1 MENADSQ
8 SQALLDRQPI
18 AAPNSSTTN
27 DSIANDHRK
36 DTANRTILEGSTSEK
51 QSSPNNLSAINS
63 SPIDQNAQL
72 NRASIQLPAAA
83 AAAAKPPIAEAR
95 LGQRPRL
102 IRGIADVNRP
112 SLQNRAEATSQGLR
126 RRFEGGSGFS
136 AIQYARFDGDTSS
149 SDRGSSLSRSASS
162 AGSKSSPNQKE
173 VSSPGSSVPPLDHSP
188 SITTR
193 SPAAPIPF
201 AVAVMGGAPN
211 RTLSESREAGP
222 RPRDQ
227 DANTFQKRTMTE
239 ELTVTDADDSRTL
252 QSALLSPQRTFMGL
266 SNTSSPSAGP
276 KIRSDDMRSENALMP
291 RNALRSTY
299 SEDSARQLQSNAS
312 RLTDTS
318 ASLSHDRD
326 RDRDRS
332 LKQPRPSSS
341 STPSRALQMSTKG
354 VERPRVD
361 ITDIE
366 AQIGD
371 IISGTTKRL
380 REIQQDCGSGSFVLV
395 RDEPPAEGD
404 TRLGS
409 QGGEKGKRPRERDCN
424 VPAFVA
430 ALEQDSFTLAKA
442 LCRSLIYSKYVHFI
456 STIATNLQ
464 LSHFKSHFN
473 CRLMK
478 NDALLLA
485 PQLFKNENALNLLR

>member
-1 MENADSQ
+1 LENADSQ
-8 SQALLDRQPI
+8 SQALVERQPI
-18 AAPNSSTTN
+18 AAPKSSKTN
-27 DSIANDHRK
+27 DSIANDQRK
-36 DTANRTILEGSTSEK
+36 DMADRTTLAGSTPQK
-51 QSSPNNLSAINS
+51 QSSPNDLSPINS

-72 NRASIQLPAAA
+72 NRASIQMP
-83 AAAAKPPIAEAR
+83 AAAKPPIAEAR

-112 SLQNRAEATSQGLR
+112 SLQNRAEPTSQGLR

-136 AIQYARFDGDTSS
+136 ATQYARFDGDTSS
-149 SDRGSSLSRSASS
+149 SDRGTSLSKSASP
-162 AGSKSSPNQKE
+162 AGSNSSPTHKE
-173 VSSPGSSVPPLDHSP
+173 VSSPGSSAPPLDLSS
-188 SITTR
+188 SITAR
-193 SPAAPIPF
+193 NPAAPIPF
-201 AVAVMGGAPN
+201 AGAMMVGAPY
-211 RTLSESREAGP
+211 RALSESRETGP

-227 DANTFQKRTMTE
+227 DTSTFQKRTMTE
-239 ELTVTDADDSRTL
+239 EMTMTNADDSRAL
-252 QSALLSPQRTFMGL
+252 QSALLSPQRTFRDL
-266 SNTSSPSAGP
+266 SNASSPSAEP
-276 KIRSDDMRSENALMP
+276 KIRSDDMRSDNALMP

-318 ASLSHDRD
+318 ASLSLD

-395 RDEPPAEGD
+395 RDEAPAEGD
-404 TRLGS
+404 TCVGS

-442 LCRSLIYSKYVHFI
+442 LCRFLIYSKYVHLYNRHESFT
-456 STIATNLQ
+456 SVVL
-464 LSHFKSHFN
+464 KSHFSFH
-473 CRLMK
+473 
-478 NDALLLA
+478 
-485 PQLFKNENALNLLR
+485 QLQANEE

>member
-1 MENADSQ
+1 MESADSQ
-8 SQALLDRQPI
+8 SQALVERQPI
-18 AAPNSSTTN
+18 AAPKSSTTN
-27 DSIANDHRK
+27 DSIANDQRK
-36 DTANRTILEGSTSEK
+36 DTANRTVLAGSTSEK

-72 NRASIQLPAAA
+72 NRASIQMPAAA
-83 AAAAKPPIAEAR
+83 AAEAARPPIAEAR

-136 AIQYARFDGDTSS
+136 ATQYARFDGDTSS
-149 SDRGSSLSRSASS
+149 SDRGTSLSRSAPSTGSNSSPIQTVASSPCSS
-162 AGSKSSPNQKE
+162 A
-173 VSSPGSSVPPLDHSP
+173 PPLDLSA

-193 SPAAPIPF
+193 NPAAPIPF
-201 AVAVMGGAPN
+201 AGAMMVGTPY
-211 RTLSESREAGP
+211 RTLSESRETGP

-227 DANTFQKRTMTE
+227 DTSTFHKRTMAE
-239 ELTVTDADDSRTL
+239 ELTTTKADDSRAL
-252 QSALLSPQRTFMGL
+252 QSTLLSPQRTFRDL
-266 SNTSSPSAGP
+266 SNTTSPSAEP
-276 KIRSDDMRSENALMP
+276 KIRSDDMRSDNALMP

-318 ASLSHDRD
+318 ASLSLDRD

-341 STPSRALQMSTKG
+341 STPSRAIQMSTKG
-354 VERPRVD
+354 VEKPRVD

-395 RDEPPAEGD
+395 RDESPADGD

-409 QGGEKGKRPRERDCN
+409 QEGEKGKRLRERDCN

-442 LCRSLIYSKYVHFI
+442 LCRSLIYTGYVHVYNSYESFTSVVI
-456 STIATNLQ
+456 E
-464 LSHFKSHFN
+464 SHFSF
-473 CRLMK
+473 LST
-478 NDALLLA
+478 AG
-485 PQLFKNENALNLLR
+485 

>member
-1 MENADSQ
+1 MENADCQ
-8 SQALLDRQPI
+8 SQALVERQPI
-18 AAPNSSTTN
+18 AALKSSTTN
-27 DSIANDHRK
+27 DSIANDQRK
-36 DTANRTILEGSTSEK
+36 DTANRTILARSPSEK
-51 QSSPNNLSAINS
+51 QPSPNNLSPINS
-63 SPIDQNAQL
+63 SPVDQNAQL
-72 NRASIQLPAAA
+72 NRASIQMPE
-83 AAAAKPPIAEAR
+83 AAKPPIAEAR

-136 AIQYARFDGDTSS
+136 ATQYARFDGDTSS
-149 SDRGSSLSRSASS
+149 SDRGTFLSRSAFP
-162 AGSKSSPNQKE
+162 AGSNSSPNQKE
-173 VSSPGSSVPPLDHSP
+173 ISSPGSSVPPLDLSS
-188 SITTR
+188 SITIR
-193 SPAAPIPF
+193 NPAVPIPF
-201 AVAVMGGAPN
+201 AGAMMVGAPY
-211 RTLSESREAGP
+211 RTLSESRETGP
-222 RPRDQ
+222 RPRDH
-227 DANTFQKRTMTE
+227 DTSTFQKRTMTE
-239 ELTVTDADDSRTL
+239 ELTMTKADDSRAL
-252 QSALLSPQRTFMGL
+252 QSALLSPQRTFRDL
-266 SNTSSPSAGP
+266 SNTTSPSAEP
-276 KIRSDDMRSENALMP
+276 KIRSDDMRSDNALMP
-291 RNALRSTY
+291 RNALRPTY

-318 ASLSHDRD
+318 ASLSLDRD

-395 RDEPPAEGD
+395 RDESPAEGD
-404 TRLGS
+404 IRLGS
-409 QGGEKGKRPRERDCN
+409 QGVEKGKRPRERDCN
-424 VPAFVA
+424 VPAFVG

-442 LCRSLIYSKYVHFI
+442 LCRLLIYKKYVHFI
-456 STIATNLQ
+456 STSVTNPL
-464 LSHFKSHFN
+464 
-473 CRLMK
+473 
-478 NDALLLA
+478 
-485 PQLFKNENALNLLR
+485 PQ

>member
-1 MENADSQ
+1 LENADSQ
-8 SQALLDRQPI
+8 SQALVERQPI
-18 AAPNSSTTN
+18 AVAKSSTTN
-27 DSIANDHRK
+27 DSIANDQRK
-36 DTANRTILEGSTSEK
+36 DTANRTILAGSTSEK

-72 NRASIQLPAAA
+72 NRASTQMPAAS
-83 AAAAKPPIAEAR
+83 KPPIAEAR

-102 IRGIADVNRP
+102 IRGIADANRP
-112 SLQNRAEATSQGLR
+112 SLQNRAEAISQGLR
-126 RRFEGGSGFS
+126 RRFDGGSGFG
-136 AIQYARFDGDTSS
+136 ATQYARFDGDTSS
-149 SDRGSSLSRSASS
+149 SDRGTSLSRSASS
-162 AGSKSSPNQKE
+162 AGSNSSPTQKE
-173 VSSPGSSVPPLDHSP
+173 VSYPGSSFSPLDLSS

-193 SPAAPIPF
+193 NPAAPVPF
-201 AVAVMGGAPN
+201 AGAMMVGAPY
-211 RTLSESREAGP
+211 RTLSESRETGP
-222 RPRDQ
+222 RPRNQ
-227 DANTFQKRTMTE
+227 DTSTFQKRTMTE
-239 ELTVTDADDSRTL
+239 ELTMTNTDDSRAL
-252 QSALLSPQRTFMGL
+252 QSALLSPHRTFGEL
-266 SNTSSPSAGP
+266 SNTSSLPAEP
-276 KIRSDDMRSENALMP
+276 KIRSDDMRSDNALMP

-318 ASLSHDRD
+318 ASLSFD

-395 RDEPPAEGD
+395 RDESPAEGD

-424 VPAFVA
+424 IPAFVA

-442 LCRSLIYSKYVHFI
+442 LCRSLIYS
-456 STIATNLQ
+456 
-464 LSHFKSHFN
+464 
-473 CRLMK
+473 
-478 NDALLLA
+478 
-485 PQLFKNENALNLLR
+485 